1 MGKSELSASDKRV
14 RDYRHVNRVADDQA
28 NSDSARTTLRTPAR
42 QCGHRERVRGWRA
55 RMKDIDRPKERRL
68 VTATVV
74 MRTVELGV
82 TVQSSSWQIMP
93 KQSTDDFIR
102 AAS

>member
-1 MGKSELSASDKRV
+1 
-14 RDYRHVNRVADDQA
+14 
-28 NSDSARTTLRTPAR
+28 
-42 QCGHRERVRGWRA
+42 
-55 RMKDIDRPKERRL
+55 MKDIDRPKERRL